1 MKNFEEYRLKLEEYA
16 NNLDNKSRI
25 NEHTM
30 NEDVLYDNALSEV
43 MKCILMEENNV
54 FDIMGENDLV
64 NYEKWLGD
72 EF

>member
-25 NEHTM
+25 NEHIM
-30 NEDVLYDNALSEV
+30 NEDLLYDNALSEV